1 MDDARSI
8 LLADDED
15 SFLQSTAE
23 LLRGDGYDCDAV
35 SDAHEALEKLRAK
48 PYDLLIA
55 DIKMPGNPN
64 LELVQEVQ
72 RVAPGM
78 PVILITGYPSVDS
91 AVRSIQLPVVAYLEK
106 PIPYPELRKHVEA
119 SLEYSQAFHVVSR
132 IQEHLRKCIEDLD
145 DIKQHRWSAQEV
157 EPAGSV
163 PVPMVTLRTLAA
175 CAWELLNLER
185 EAGSL
190 KSLPILC
197 ELLDC
202 PQWPAHRD
210 ALRKSVKVLQNTK
223 RRFKSKEL
231 ADTRELLEGLLE
243 GAEPP
248 SAK

>member
-1 MDDARSI
+1 MGDARSI

-132 IQEHLRKCIEDLD
+132 IQEHLRRCIDDLD
-145 DIKQHRWSAQEV
+145 DLKQHRWSTREV

-163 PVPMVTLRTLAA
+163 AVPMVTLRTLAA

-185 EAGSL
+185 EAGSS
-190 KSLPILC
+190 KISPTFC

-202 PQWPAHRD
+202 PQWPAFRD
-210 ALRKSVKVLQNTK
+210 AIRKSVKVLEDTK

-231 ADTRELLEGLLE
+231 AETRELLEGLLE
-243 GAEPP
+243 GAEPS
-248 SAK
+248 SAE